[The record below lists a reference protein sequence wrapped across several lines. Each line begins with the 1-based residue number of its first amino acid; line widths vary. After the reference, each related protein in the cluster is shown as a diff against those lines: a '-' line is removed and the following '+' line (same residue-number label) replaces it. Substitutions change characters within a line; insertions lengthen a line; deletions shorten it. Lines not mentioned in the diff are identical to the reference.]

1 MPKNQ
6 SQVSSQSQEISS
18 QTSKDIYE
26 RHLRLKERGF
36 PLWIPDPDQNLHLDC
51 RRTGVRIGDVGIIT
65 DSGAFSFLFNIC
77 LPHNDPVNPPMLPE
91 HFTPIYPPID
101 VSDIG
106 KFRVFKNGSHLA
118 SASVKISQ
126 SSSAISCVRMLIH
139 IIVSWLR
146 TLSLCRDIIFESSAS
161 EGAIL
166 TMPRGAR
173 SEDLRNK
180 ATFREYAAAN
190 IANWYRYA
198 NGPRGLE
205 AKNGEIRL
213 VVGFDK
219 TTSWGIAT
227 FTNQTQQNSC
237 RLKFGPSEGDSTTTT
252 YTWSQLQY
260 SGVADVKTGPDSDE
274 IDDLII
280 DSDPSHIQFENQC
293 LFVRT
298 LNATLADDVWADIHS
313 TSGTIPVDSQHPR
326 AKNYSNSNRPHSD
339 NGSDFSASQGAQSGT
354 QRRLQDV
361 DIKPDVNPPI
371 FVSGP
376 VESIT
381 TVGLVSYRHECIIYI
396 SFSQ

>member
-1 MPKNQ
+1 MPKKK

-18 QTSKDIYE
+18 QKPKDIYE
-26 RHLRLKERGF
+26 RHLTLKERGF

-65 DSGAFSFLFNIC
+65 DSGAFFFLFNIC
-77 LPHNDPVNPPMLPE
+77 LPHNDPVNPRMLPE
-91 HFTPIYPPID
+91 HFAPISPPIE
-101 VSDIG
+101 VRDIG
-106 KFRVFKNGSHLA
+106 KFRAFKKGSHLA

-126 SSSAISCVRMLIH
+126 SSSVIPCVRMLIH
-139 IIVSWLR
+139 IFVSWLR
-146 TLSLCRDIIFESSAS
+146 TLSLCSDIIFESSAS

-180 ATFREYAAAN
+180 ATFRKYAAAN
-190 IANWYRYA
+190 IVNWYRYA

-237 RLKFGPSEGDSTTTT
+237 ILKFGPLEGDSTSTT

-260 SGVADVKTGPDSDE
+260 SGVTDVKAGLDSDE
-274 IDDLII
+274 IDELII

-313 TSGTIPVDSQHPR
+313 TSGTIPVDSQYPR
-326 AKNYSNSNRPHSD
+326 AKNYFAHWNNPD
-339 NGSDFSASQGAQSGT
+339 NGSDFSPSQGAQSGT
-354 QRRLQDV
+354 QGRLQDIH
-361 DIKPDVNPPI
+361 IKPDVNPPI

-376 VESIT
+376 VESIA